1 MQLHT
6 QTCVS
11 SCVVHRESEWRKNW
25 NFHFALQLVPIVL
38 EVTLVYCQEAAVM
51 SQKAQ
56 NFQFVE

>member
-1 MQLHT
+1 MLWSKSILER
-6 QTCVS
+6 VK
-11 SCVVHRESEWRKNW
+11 EWRKNW

-56 NFQFVE
+56 NFEFVE